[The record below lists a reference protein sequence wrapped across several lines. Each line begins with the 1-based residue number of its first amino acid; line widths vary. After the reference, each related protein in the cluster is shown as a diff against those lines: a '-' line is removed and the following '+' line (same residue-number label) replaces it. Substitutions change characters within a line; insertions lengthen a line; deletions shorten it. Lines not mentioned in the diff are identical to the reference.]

1 MGVMAQLDLLFTTL
15 EKNMFS
21 STKLYNLL
29 LIITILFISYVR
41 LHNITSVP
49 ASLYWEEAALGY
61 DAYSVLQ
68 TGKDHHGHFLPIFAF
83 ESFGDWKPAGY
94 FYAII
99 PFIKFFGLTA
109 LSVRLPAAV
118 SGIFLVI
125 LTAIIGKKLKLP
137 FLLTLIISGISLWGI
152 HFSRSGWEVMLATS
166 CITAGILFFWEAT
179 SNEKIKLLSAVTG
192 IIFFALSAYTYHA
205 ARIIAPVLCL
215 SLSLIWFISFVWPSA
230 IDRKKI
236 ANIWKR
242 NAWSIFIIFLVSF
255 ALFAPLYYALLTKS
269 ELSQRY
275 RETGSFFDLQ
285 IAIDSN
291 NLRELAGS
299 SIWSKFFYHRY
310 IIWSI
315 DYLGKIF
322 KHFTIDFLAVSGD
335 PNLRHGTG
343 FMGIIYPADLVFL
356 LVGLVICFSKIKKE
370 YIFLLLWLLVPIM
383 VAALAQP
390 VPHALRILPSQPAF
404 ILLITLGIWQTLNFL
419 LRQNFFKKITF
430 RYGLFIVLFT
440 AYLGQ
445 FLIFWK
451 YYQNVYPVISSQDW
465 QFGYQEM
472 IEKVSMIEA
481 QMKKEDPVYISRGL
495 GRPAMYYWFFTK
507 TDPSGVQQQNELEQK
522 DQGEFITYKNKTFAR
537 SANLIPIE
545 PSIVVA
551 PYKEMEEFLER
562 IQKSSHKAHE
572 LDKVVDS
579 SGRVVWVITE
589 VE

>member
-1 MGVMAQLDLLFTTL
+1 MHSG
-15 EKNMFS
+15 
-21 STKLYNLL
+21 TKLYTLF
-29 LIITILFISYVR
+29 LIITIFFISYLR
-41 LHNITSVP
+41 LVNITSVP

-61 DAYSVLQ
+61 DAYSILQ

-118 SGIFLVI
+118 SGIFLVL
-125 LTAIIGKKLKLP
+125 LTALVGKKLKLP
-137 FLLTLIISGISLWGI
+137 FLITLLVSGISLWGI

-166 CITAGILFFWEAT
+166 CITAGVLFFWEAT
-179 SNEKIKLLSAVTG
+179 ANEKIKLLSAVAG
-192 IIFFALSAYTYHA
+192 IIFFALAAYTYHA
-205 ARIIAPVLCL
+205 ARIIAPILCFAL
-215 SLSLIWFISFVWPSA
+215 FLMWFISFLWPVTT
-230 IDRKKI
+230 DRKKI
-236 ANIWKR
+236 ISVCKK
-242 NAWSIFIIFLVSF
+242 NAWSIVAIFFVSF
-255 ALFAPLYYALLTKS
+255 ALLAPLYYALLTKP

-285 IAIDSN
+285 IAVDSN
-291 NLRELAGS
+291 NLRELAGN

-315 DYLGKIF
+315 DYLGKIS

-343 FMGIIYPADLVFL
+343 FMGLLYPTDLIFL
-356 LVGLVICFSKIKKE
+356 LIGIVVCFSKIKKE
-370 YIFLLLWLLVPIM
+370 YGFLLLWLLVPIL

-404 ILLITLGIWQTLNFL
+404 ILLITLGIWHTLNFL
-419 LRQNFFKKITF
+419 LRQNFFKKIVF
-430 RYGLFIVLFT
+430 KYGLFAVFFT
-440 AYLGQ
+440 AYLVQ
-445 FLIFWK
+445 FLVFWK

-465 QFGYQEM
+465 QFGYQGM
-472 IEKVSMIEA
+472 VEKVAGIES
-481 QMKKEDPVYISRGL
+481 QMEESEPVYISRGL

-507 TDPSGVQQQNELEQK
+507 TDPSEVQQQDGVEQK
-522 DQGEFITYKNKTFAR
+522 DQGEFTTYKNKIFVR

-545 PSIVVA
+545 PSIVVV
-551 PYKEMEEFLER
+551 PYNEAEDFLVR
-562 IQKSSHKAHE
+562 VQKNNHQARE

-579 SGRVVWVITE
+579 SDRGVWVITE
-589 VE
+589 VK